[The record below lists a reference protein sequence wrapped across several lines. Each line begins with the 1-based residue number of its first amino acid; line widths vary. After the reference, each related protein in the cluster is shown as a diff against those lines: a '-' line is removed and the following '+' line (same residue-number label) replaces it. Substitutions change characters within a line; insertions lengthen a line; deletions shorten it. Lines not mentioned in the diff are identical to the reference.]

1 MVLSKGANIMA
12 NEQNESEKAE
22 KERQKAEKEREQ
34 ALARAQGEYV
44 VEDPQ
49 EESKT

>member
-1 MVLSKGANIMA
+1 MKGVDTIM
-12 NEQNESEKAE
+12 NEQNKSKEEVE
-22 KERQKAEKEREQ
+22 KEEREKEQ

-49 EESKT
+49 ENESSSGKS